1 MITAMPRAQSARMT
15 GTMSRNLGGVQSG
28 QHLVEQKELR
38 RGRERPGQFQAL
50 AAGHREGVRRPVE
63 QIAETDLASDRLGNA
78 ERVGARGVTQ
88 IRADQNVVA
97 HRNAAE
103 RLHDLEGPGDA
114 APRQAMRRLAGHVLA
129 AIADTPGARLEESG
143 DDGKER
149 GLAGAVGADQTR

>member
-1 MITAMPRAQSARMT
+1 MLDHDHRDAARTERADDRHDVA
-15 GTMSRNLGGVQSG
+15 NLGRVQSG
-28 QHLVEQKELR
+28 QHLVKQKELR

-50 AAGHREGVRRPVE
+50 AAGHREGVRRPIE

-78 ERVGARGVTQ
+78 DRVGARGVTQ

-114 APRQAMRRLAGHVLA
+114 APRQAMRRLTGRR
-129 AIADTPGARLEESG
+129 PRCRSGYARNS
-143 DDGKER
+143 
-149 GLAGAVGADQTR
+149 A